1 MTRPG
6 GGHVEEL
13 NPLKQKQAQITIKH
27 TQAPPQDKNKQ
38 HKHKPHTK
46 EELKQARVGASR
58 GAGFSPGRGVEE
70 LKMARVGASRGA
82 GFRPGRGWSNSNR
95 PG

>member
-27 TQAPPQDKNKQ
+27 QAPAQDKNKQ
-38 HKHKPHTK
+38 HKQKAHTK
-46 EELKQARVGASR
+46 EELKQARVCHLSSMHFFDGYNFEYR
-58 GAGFSPGRGVEE
+58 GNCSVALCLSFCVCD
-70 LKMARVGASRGA
+70 
-82 GFRPGRGWSNSNR
+82 
-95 PG
+95 